1 MANSTKSSKS
11 SKSSSS
17 SSSSRRSGFWGLNKI
32 SMYTLVAVALLYVV
46 SLILACVGID
56 LKIISILNGVATAIM
71 IIIVAILA
79 WRYVRSKQMVWKVL
93 YVLCLLLVIVGV
105 VIPLVI

>member
-1 MANSTKSSKS
+1 MANKSSK
-11 SKSSSS
+11 KTSSS
-17 SSSSRRSGFWGLNKI
+17 SSSSRKSTVWSLNKI

-46 SLILACVGID
+46 SLVLSCVGLEMVIILAMQA
-56 LKIISILNGVATAIM
+56 VATAIM
-71 IIIVAILA
+71 IVIVSILA

-105 VIPLVI
+105 IIPMVV

>member
-1 MANSTKSSKS
+1 MANSTKSSNS
-11 SKSSSS
+11 SKSTS

-46 SLILACVGID
+46 SLILSCVGIS
-56 LKIISILNGVATAIM
+56 LKTISILNGVATAIM